1 MIRVCEIC
9 TVVPASHI
17 ALFDVT
23 GSPTHPQ
30 PSRSDLEGHDSPV
43 TRPPTQI
50 LLYGDMEWGGPQ
62 FVPWNLYVHA
72 AAHFRYCT
80 DNQLALHRR
89 VNGAARAIKDVA
101 ITRLR
106 WRGGVSGRG
115 SWVARWHAHVLRSRY
130 FGKVGRNYVA
140 PAQHANHK
148 RFSYNEAVALRL
160 SSFPAAWNWPAIG
173 GCQHNSL
180 TIIAAIP
187 FPVLPSFHRMPLPP
201 CHIQRKVFNVAWDF
215 LCKNVAIIKLVL
227 LCFII

>member
-115 SWVARWHAHVLRSRY
+115 SWVARWHYMHMYCAHVTLGKSVGITSRPPSTQTTSDLATMKLSLWGSHP
-130 FGKVGRNYVA
+130 FPPLGTGLQSVD
-140 PAQHANHK
+140 AN
-148 RFSYNEAVALRL
+148 
-160 SSFPAAWNWPAIG
+160 
-173 GCQHNSL
+173 
-180 TIIAAIP
+180 IIA
-187 FPVLPSFHRMPLPP
+187 
-201 CHIQRKVFNVAWDF
+201 
-215 LCKNVAIIKLVL
+215 
-227 LCFII
+227 